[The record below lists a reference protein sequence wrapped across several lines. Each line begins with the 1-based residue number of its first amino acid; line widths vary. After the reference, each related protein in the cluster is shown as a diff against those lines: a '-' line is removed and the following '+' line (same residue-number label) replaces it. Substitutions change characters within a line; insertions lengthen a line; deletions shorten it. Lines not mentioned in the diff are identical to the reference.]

1 VPIVRAQSQCANALQ
16 GSLAGV
22 RLEDGLAERGKRNV
36 TIYDSL

>member
-1 VPIVRAQSQCANALQ
+1 MCNALQ

-36 TIYDSL
+36 TIYDSFDGEA